1 MTGLLCCTAQIDT
14 TLQIN
19 STLIKRKEKE
29 KYILKEMI
37 NDTQNLME
45 CSKSSSKKKFYSN
58 KYLH

>member
-45 CSKSSSKKKFYSN
+45 CSKSSSKKEVYSN